1 LVFLEKNKSMTEF
14 DVVILGGGLSGTR
27 AALRA
32 TELGGKVC
40 LIEKGPIGKKG
51 FMRRN
56 ILLGERDPN
65 EDSVEW
71 YSRLEKQERLA
82 EEYCGNLKSTLK
94 QAGVVL
100 LEGEGS
106 LASSSEISV
115 QGKEKTQTLS
125 GKSLILACGCDP
137 SFPSTLPREEN
148 VIVSIDEICQLKTIP
163 KKVLV
168 VGAGKWAAE
177 TALGFQKLG
186 CKVFLCVNSAE
197 IIPEMDPEFNLKI
210 DAQLKSRKIKIL
222 PEKKIISFFK
232 NADEL
237 EMTLETGIKFT
248 TNLIVMVGEGKG
260 GELNKVAESIG
271 ARLGSKDEIF
281 VDDRMMSSIPN
292 VYGVGS
298 ISGKYETD
306 MMSQEQ
312 GKVAAENAMGKN
324 RQLNREWVPEIN
336 RLVQNVGYVGCS
348 MKSAP
353 QQGFHPVEGVYESKM
368 FEGEIF
374 KIVADKRT
382 KMVVGAQ
389 IISSQAAELIPM
401 ILLLIKKG
409 TTVPNLANSASLE
422 MTRFQEIS
430 CAAKAC
436 LQAIKS
442 Q

>member
-1 LVFLEKNKSMTEF
+1 MAEF
-14 DVVILGGGLSGTR
+14 DVVVLGGGFSGTR

-32 TELGGKVC
+32 AELGGKVC
-40 LIEKGPIGKKG
+40 LIEKGTIGKKG
-51 FMRRN
+51 FLRRN
-56 ILLGERDPN
+56 VFANECASDNDPVDWPSHLER
-65 EDSVEW
+65 
-71 YSRLEKQERLA
+71 QERLT
-82 EEYCGNLKSTLK
+82 EIYCRNLESKLV

-100 LEGEGS
+100 IEGVGS
-106 LASSSEISV
+106 LASPSEISV
-115 QGKEKTQTLS
+115 QGKEKNQTIT
-125 GKSLILACGCDP
+125 GKSLILACGSDP

-148 VIVSIDEICQLKTIP
+148 VIISIDEIYQLNRIP
-163 KKVLV
+163 EKVLI
-168 VGAGKWAAE
+168 VGAGKWGAE
-177 TALGFQKLG
+177 AALGFQKLG
-186 CKVFLCVNSAE
+186 CKVFLCVDSVE
-197 IIPEMDPEFNLKI
+197 ILPEMDPEFNLKVE
-210 DAQLKSRKIKIL
+210 AQLKSRKIKIL
-222 PEKKIISFFK
+222 PDKKIISFFK
-232 NADEL
+232 NEDDL
-237 EMTLETGIKFT
+237 EMTLETGIKFA

-260 GELNKVAESIG
+260 GELNKVAESLG

-281 VDDRMMSSIPN
+281 VDERMMSSIPG

-298 ISGKYETD
+298 ISGKRVTD

-312 GKVAAENAMGKN
+312 GKVAADNAMGKN

-353 QQGFHPVEGVYESKM
+353 QQGFHPVEGIYESEQ

-389 IISSQAAELIPM
+389 IISSQAGELIPM

-409 TTVPNLANSASLE
+409 ITVPNLANSTSLE

-430 CAAKAC
+430 YAAKAC

>member
-1 LVFLEKNKSMTEF
+1 MTEF
-14 DVVILGGGLSGTR
+14 DVVVLGGGLSGTR

-32 TELGGKVC
+32 AELGGKVC
-40 LIEKGPIGKKG
+40 LVEKGTIGKRG
-51 FMRRN
+51 FLRRN
-56 ILLGERDPN
+56 ILLN
-65 EDSVEW
+65 ECSSDNDSVDW
-71 YSRLEKQERLA
+71 ASHLERQKKRT
-82 EEYCGNLKSTLK
+82 EEYCGNLENKLVQS
-94 QAGVVL
+94 GVVL

-115 QGKEKTQTLS
+115 QGKEKNQTIT
-125 GKSLILACGCDP
+125 GKSLILACGSDP
-137 SFPSTLPREEN
+137 SFPSTLPHEEN
-148 VIVSIDEICQLKTIP
+148 VIISIDEICQLNKIP
-163 KKVLV
+163 EKVLL
-168 VGAGKWAAE
+168 VGAGKWGAE
-177 TALGFQKLG
+177 AALGFQKLG
-186 CKVFLCVNSAE
+186 CKVFLCVDSVE
-197 IIPEMDPEFNLKI
+197 ILPEMDPEFNLKVE
-210 DAQLKSRKIKIL
+210 AQLKSRKIKIL
-222 PEKKIISFFK
+222 PDKKIISFFK
-232 NADEL
+232 NADDL
-237 EMTLETGIKFT
+237 EMTLETGIKFA
-248 TNLIVMVGEGKG
+248 TNLIVMVGDGKG
-260 GELNKVAESIG
+260 GELNKVAESLG

-281 VDDRMMSSIPN
+281 VDERMMSSIPG

-298 ISGKYETD
+298 ISGKRVTD

-312 GKVAAENAMGKN
+312 GKVAADNAMGKN

-353 QQGFHPVEGVYESKM
+353 QQGFHPVEGIYESEI

-382 KMVVGAQ
+382 KLVVGAQ
-389 IISSQAAELIPM
+389 IISNHAGELIPM

-409 TTVPNLANSASLE
+409 ITVANLANSTSFE
-422 MTRFQEIS
+422 MTRFQEVS

>member
-1 LVFLEKNKSMTEF
+1 MKEF
-14 DVVILGGGLSGTR
+14 DVVVLGGGLSGSR

-32 TELGGKVC
+32 AELGGKVC
-40 LIEKGPIGKKG
+40 LIEKGAIGEKG

-56 ILLGERDPN
+56 ILLCECDPN

-71 YSRLEKQERLA
+71 SSQLEKQERLA
-82 EEYCGNLKSTLK
+82 EEYCGSLESRLK
-94 QAGVVL
+94 QAGVFI
-100 LEGEGS
+100 LEGEGI

-115 QGKEKTQTLS
+115 QSNEKTQTVT
-125 GKSLILACGCDP
+125 GKSLILACGSDP

-148 VIVSIDEICQLKTIP
+148 VIISIDEICRLKSIP
-163 KKVLV
+163 KKVLL
-168 VGAGKWAAE
+168 VGGGKWGAE
-177 TALGFQKLG
+177 AALGLQKLG
-186 CKVFLCVNSAE
+186 CKVFLCVDSVE

-222 PEKKIISFFK
+222 PDKKIISFFK
-232 NADEL
+232 NADDL
-237 EMTLETGIKFT
+237 EMTLETGIKFA

-260 GELNKVAESIG
+260 GELNKVAESLG
-271 ARLGSKDEIF
+271 ARLGSKREIF
-281 VDDRMMSSIPN
+281 VDERMMSSIPD

-298 ISGKYETD
+298 ISGKYSTD

-353 QQGFHPVEGVYESKM
+353 QQGFHPVEGVYESEIFK
-368 FEGEIF
+368 GEIF

-382 KMVVGAQ
+382 KMVIGAQ
-389 IISSQAAELIPM
+389 IISNHAAELISM

-409 TTVPNLANSASLE
+409 ITVPNLANTTSFE
-422 MTRFQEIS
+422 MTRFQEVS
-430 CAAKAC
+430 FAAKAC

-442 Q
+442 

>member
-1 LVFLEKNKSMTEF
+1 MTEF
-14 DVVILGGGLSGTR
+14 DVVVLGGGLSGTR

-32 TELGGKVC
+32 AELGGKVC
-40 LIEKGPIGKKG
+40 LVEKGAIGKKG

-56 ILLGERDPN
+56 ILLGECDPN

-71 YSRLEKQERLA
+71 SSQLEKQERLA
-82 EEYCGNLKSTLK
+82 KEYCGKLESRLK

-115 QGKEKTQTLS
+115 QGKNKTQTVT
-125 GKSLILACGCDP
+125 GKSLILACGSDP
-137 SFPSTLPREEN
+137 SFPSTLPREQN
-148 VIVSIDEICQLKTIP
+148 VIISNDEICQLNAIP
-163 KKVLV
+163 KKVLL
-168 VGAGKWAAE
+168 VGAGKWGAE
-177 TALGFQKLG
+177 AALGFQKLG
-186 CKVFLCVNSAE
+186 CKVFLCVDSAE
-197 IIPEMDPEFNLKI
+197 ILPEMDPEFNLKVE
-210 DAQLKSRKIKIL
+210 AQLKSRKIKIL
-222 PEKKIISFFK
+222 PGKKIISFFK
-232 NADEL
+232 KVDDL

-281 VDDRMMSSIPN
+281 VDENMMSSIPD

-298 ISGKYETD
+298 ISGKYASD

-336 RLVQNVGYVGCS
+336 RLVQNVGHVGCS

-353 QQGFHPVEGVYESKM
+353 QQGFHPVEGIYESTM

-389 IISSQAAELIPM
+389 IISSHAAELIPM

-409 TTVPNLANSASLE
+409 ITVPNLANSASLE

-430 CAAKAC
+430 FAAKAC